1 MLKSKGAAKVN
12 TIDLRDSVRKQG
24 RRVVTILLAAVVLAA
39 NMLLLPVNPGTV
51 FAQGVPDA
59 CKNDAGGAVVP
70 NAAAGVGA
78 WLLVL
83 NFNHAPSATTT
94 TGCMVMTTGL
104 NPQQVS
110 RTLIACQI
118 VNNTGSVQVGSGA
131 AAFDGNFSINCP
143 GVTQQGKKTLE
154 NFTVWG
160 RGNFAKRSANYPIV
174 QSADIKASAAISP
187 DWHVQFTSRYGSSTF
202 TSADGVTNLMGRD
215 VSFAS
220 AVAALQGIHS
230 LNGSVLA
237 PRPPISAFDYHF
249 DQPITIGAA
258 GQPWTLYEVIVDPPG
273 GCCKS

>member
-1 MLKSKGAAKVN
+1 MN
-12 TIDLRDSVRKQG
+12 TIDLRDSIRKQG
-24 RRVVTILLAAVVLAA
+24 RRVATILLASVLLAA
-39 NMLLLPVNPGTV
+39 NLLLLPMNSGAV
-51 FAQGVPDA
+51 FAQGVPAA
-59 CKNDAGGAVVP
+59 CKNDAGGVVVP
-70 NAAAGVGA
+70 SAAAGVGA

-110 RTLIACQI
+110 RTLVACQV
-118 VNNTGSVQVGSGA
+118 VNNTGNVQVGSGA
-131 AAFDGNFSINCP
+131 APFDGNFSISCP

-160 RGNFAKRSANYPIV
+160 RGNFAKANATYPVV
-174 QSADIKASAAISP
+174 QNADINVSAAISP
-187 DWHVQFTSRYGSSTF
+187 DWHVLFTSRYGSSTF
-202 TSADGVTNLMGRD
+202 SSGSGSVNLLGQD
-215 VSFAS
+215 VSFTS
-220 AVAALQGIHS
+220 AVAALQGAHS

-237 PRPPISAFDYHF
+237 PRTPISAFDYHF
-249 DQPITIGAA
+249 NQPITIGAA

>member
-1 MLKSKGAAKVN
+1 MRTKGAAKVN
-12 TIDLRDSVRKQG
+12 TNDLRSTVKQHGKGVVR
-24 RRVVTILLAAVVLAA
+24 ILLAGVLLAA
-39 NMLLLPVNPGTV
+39 CTLLLPLNTGAV

-59 CKNDAGGAVVP
+59 CKNDAGSAVVP

-110 RTLIACQI
+110 RTLVPCQI
-118 VNNTGSVQVGSGA
+118 VNNTGKVQVGSGSA
-131 AAFDGNFSINCP
+131 PFDGSFSINCP

-160 RGNFAKRSANYPIV
+160 RGNFAKPNATYPVV
-174 QSADIKASAAISP
+174 QNADISVSAAISP
-187 DWHVQFTSRYGSSTF
+187 DWHVLFTSRYGSSTF
-202 TSADGVTNLMGRD
+202 SSGSGSANLLGQD
-215 VSFAS
+215 VSFMS
-220 AVAALQGIHS
+220 AVNALQGSHS
-230 LNGSVLA
+230 LNGNQLP
-237 PRPPISAFDYHF
+237 PRTTIVPFDYHF
-249 DQPITIGAA
+249 DQPIMIGAA
-258 GQPWTLYEVIVDPPG
+258 GQPWTLYEIIVDPPG